1 MSSQITLNT
10 WSGESKKEATAELS
24 KVFRMDLE
32 KALVV
37 VENLCQGLPWRFN
50 YTISNEQAKHAL
62 KYLQNIGFSVDI
74 KSVNNGVEPLAEP
87 EFFERTE
94 TATRSLPDNE
104 SSYRMGFRGDGQTLW
119 NQFHQPSQNYINLWV
134 LPILGQYQSAPVPL
148 FANAFC
154 W

>member
-10 WSGESKKEATAELS
+10 WSGESKKEVAAELS

-62 KYLQNIGFSVDI
+62 KYLQNIGFSVNI
-74 KSVNNGVEPLAEP
+74 KSVNDEMEPLLGP
-87 EFFERTE
+87 QPLDKTE
-94 TATRSLPDNE
+94 AKTRYFSNE
-104 SSYRMGFRGDGQTLW
+104 SSHRMGFMGD
-119 NQFHQPSQNYINLWV
+119 I
-134 LPILGQYQSAPVPL
+134 
-148 FANAFC
+148 C
-154 W
+154 RR